1 MSDKTLNITFPLMK
15 PGWHIRVQRTSG
27 WAALNLRELWTYR
40 DLFGI
45 LAGRDIRL
53 RYKQTILGVAWVIL
67 QPLLTS
73 GIFAIIFGV
82 LANLPSEGVPYFL
95 FAFAGSLPWNLFAQS
110 LSRAGGSLVSSRE
123 MISKVYFP
131 RMILPMASSVAVLLD
146 FLVGLGIMGMLLIIY
161 QQPFTLRLL
170 LLPLLIFINLL
181 IAIGIS
187 LWIAAFSVYY
197 RDFVYAL
204 PFLVQ
209 AWMYASPIAYS
220 TSLIPEQWLWL
231 YSLNPMVGVINGF
244 RWSLLG
250 QGEIPGASLL
260 ISFIVGMLM
269 LLFGSFI
276 FRRVERSFA
285 DVI

>member
-1 MSDKTLNITFPLMK
+1 MNEETLSFASK
-15 PGWHIRVQRTSG
+15 REWHVRVQRTSG
-27 WAALNLRELWTYR
+27 WAALNVRELWAYR

-45 LAGRDIRL
+45 LAQRDVRL
-53 RYKQTILGVAWVIL
+53 RYKQTFLGVAWVIL
-67 QPLLTS
+67 QPILTS
-73 GIFAIIFGV
+73 GIFAVIFGM
-82 LANLPSEGVPYFL
+82 LANLPSDGSPYFL

-146 FLVGLGIMGMLLIIY
+146 FFVGLGIMAILLIIY
-161 QQPFTLRLL
+161 QQPFTLRLF
-170 LLPLLIFINLL
+170 LLPVLILINLL
-181 IAIGIS
+181 IAIGVS
-187 LWIAAFSVYY
+187 LWIASFSVYY

-209 AWMYASPIAYS
+209 AWFYASPIAYS
-220 TSLIPEQWLWL
+220 TSLIPENFLWL

-244 RWSLLG
+244 RWALLG
-250 QGEIPGASLL
+250 QGEFPGVSLVIGL
-260 ISFIVGMLM
+260 IVGMIAFV
-269 LLFGSFI
+269 FGSFV
-276 FRRVERSFA
+276 FRRVERSFV